1 MPSSTPMFG
10 VTWNLM
16 RCFSAVSRRLLPE
29 PSSRARMSC
38 GAPVHLLHPRQHD
51 LQHRCTLHL
60 ERQYLVLVPGA
71 PWTPGTRSFP
81 AVLHLSHESK
91 ESSIRHLERQYLVL
105 VPGAPW
111 TPGTSLPTA
120 RFPPC
125 CTLAMNQKNQA
136 FGTSS
141 ASILCLSLV
150 PLGRPEPARFPPCC
164 TLAMNQKNQ
173 AFGRTGRHR
182 QDATT
187 QTEACE
193 RRDCPRTC

>member
-38 GAPVHLLHPRQHD
+38 GAPGHLLHPRQHD

-111 TPGTSLPTA
+111 TPGTRS
-120 RFPPC
+120 FPAVLHLSKHSAPRAPVSC
-125 CTLAMNQKNQA
+125 ACPWCPLDA
-136 FGTSS
+136 FPAVLHLSHESKESS
-141 ASILCLSLV
+141 IRHLERQYLVLV
-150 PLGRPEPARFPPCC
+150 PGAPWTPGTRSFRAAP
-164 TLAMNQKNQ
+164 
-173 AFGRTGRHR
+173 
-182 QDATT
+182 
-187 QTEACE
+187 
-193 RRDCPRTC
+193 